1 MDKKAHWEK
10 IYATKAN
17 DEVSWYQPLPKDS
30 LDLITNSSIELD
42 DPIIDVG
49 AGNSFLV
56 DYLLKK
62 GFTNITVLDI
72 SKNAI
77 NKAKKRLGVKAE
89 LINWVVTDILDFK
102 SEIKYKLWHD
112 RAVFHFLTDQNQIKK
127 YVDLVSRNISNNGY
141 LIIGTFS
148 EQGPLKCSGLE
159 VSRYSESL
167 IKTTFIES
175 FTLLN
180 SFKIDHSTPF
190 NTTQNFLFSVLKK
203 ISV

>member
-30 LDLITNSSIELD
+30 LDLITNSSIELT

-56 DYLLKK
+56 DHLLKK

-77 NKAKKRLGVKAE
+77 NKAKNRLGKKAE
-89 LINWVVTDILDFK
+89 LVNWVVTDILDFK
-102 SEIKYKLWHD
+102 PETTYKLWHD
-112 RAVFHFLTDQNQIKK
+112 RAVFHFIRDEEEIEKYKNILASVTEKGTYMVLATFSENGPDKCSGIQIKK
-127 YVDLVSRNISNNGY
+127 HSTADLQTNFRNWEM
-141 LIIGTFS
+141 LFS
-148 EQGPLKCSGLE
+148 Y
-159 VSRYSESL
+159 R
-167 IKTTFIES
+167 
-175 FTLLN
+175 
-180 SFKIDHSTPF
+180 KIHATPF
-190 NTTQNFLFSVLKK
+190 NTNQEFTFFHAKRKSV
-203 ISV
+203 

>member
-30 LDLITNSSIELD
+30 LDLITNSSIQLD

-56 DYLLKK
+56 DHLLKK

-77 NKAKKRLGVKAE
+77 DKAKNRLGEKAE
-89 LINWVVTDILDFK
+89 LVDWVVTDILDFK
-102 SEIKYKLWHD
+102 PETTYKLWHD
-112 RAVFHFLTDQNQIKK
+112 RAVFHFIRDEEEIGKYKKILETVTESEAHMVLATFSENGPDKCSGIQIKK
-127 YVDLVSRNISNNGY
+127 HSTADLQTNFRNWEMLSSYRKIHP
-141 LIIGTFS
+141 TPF
-148 EQGPLKCSGLE
+148 
-159 VSRYSESL
+159 
-167 IKTTFIES
+167 KTTQE
-175 FTLLN
+175 FT
-180 SFKIDHSTPF
+180 FF
-190 NTTQNFLFSVLKK
+190 YAKK
-203 ISV
+203 KSS